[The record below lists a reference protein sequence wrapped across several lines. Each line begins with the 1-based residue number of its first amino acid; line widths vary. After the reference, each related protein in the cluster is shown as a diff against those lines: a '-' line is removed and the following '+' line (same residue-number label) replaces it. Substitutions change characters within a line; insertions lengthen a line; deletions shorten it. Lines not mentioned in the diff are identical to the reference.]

1 MKTHFQSQLA
11 EAITGFLSYKRALGR
26 KYKTEEYALRLFDRY
41 LVEHSIA
48 GFDDVTPEL
57 LNAFLTSRRR
67 TSPRSYNHLL
77 GVLRRLFNW
86 LVNQGY
92 LMQSPLCDR
101 PRLETSQRIPFL
113 FDKALAGKLLE
124 AASTLPDNPYTLLR
138 GPTYHMIFA
147 LLYGLGIRVGEVS
160 RLCHKDVDLQR
171 NLLIIR
177 QTKFS
182 KSRLVPFGPCMAES
196 LHQYIECREQKIGE
210 FEPNDPF
217 FSFRKCPI
225 NRHTISRTF
234 HNILPLIGVDMQEG
248 MAPPCPHSLRH
259 SFAVGTLLR
268 WYREQKDPA
277 QYLLHLS
284 TFLGHVNPDSTAAY
298 LTITGDMLTEAS
310 KRFAEFSA
318 QLTKEVEL

>member
-1 MKTHFQSQLA
+1 MKTHFQSQLSEEMA
-11 EAITGFLSYKRALGR
+11 GFLSYKRALGR
-26 KYKTEEYALRLFDRY
+26 KYKTEEDALRLFDRY
-41 LVEHSIA
+41 LVEHSITELD
-48 GFDDVTPEL
+48 GVTPEFL
-57 LNAFLTSRRR
+57 DAFLVSRRR

-86 LVNQGY
+86 LINQGY

-101 PRLETSQRIPFL
+101 PRRETSQRVPFL
-113 FDKALAGKLLE
+113 FDKELARKLLE
-124 AASTLPDNPYTLLR
+124 VASTLPDNPYALLR

-147 LLYGLGIRVGEVS
+147 LLYGLGLRVGEVS
-160 RLCHKDVDLQR
+160 RLCRKDVDLQR

-182 KSRLVPFGPCMAES
+182 KSRLVPFGPCMAET
-196 LHQYIECREQKIGE
+196 LHQYIECREQKIGR
-210 FEPNDPF
+210 FEPKDLF

-225 NRHTISRTF
+225 SRHTISRTF
-234 HNILPLIGVDMQEG
+234 RSILPLIGVDVQEG
-248 MAPPCPHSLRH
+248 VVSPCPHSLRH

-268 WYREQKDPA
+268 WYRERKNPA

-284 TFLGHVNPDSTAAY
+284 TFLGHVNPDSTSVY

-310 KRFAEFSA
+310 KRFAKFSA
-318 QLTKEVEL
+318 RLTKEVEL

>member
-1 MKTHFQSQLA
+1 MKTHFQSQLS

-41 LVEHSIA
+41 LVEHCITELD
-48 GFDDVTPEL
+48 GVTPEL
-57 LNAFLTSRRR
+57 LNGFLASRRR
-67 TSPRSYNHLL
+67 ASPRSYNHLL

-86 LVNQGY
+86 MINHGY

-101 PRLETSQRIPFL
+101 PRRETSQRVPFL
-113 FDKALAGKLLE
+113 FDKELARKLLE
-124 AASTLPDNPYTLLR
+124 TASTLPDNPCAILR

-147 LLYGLGIRVGEVS
+147 LLYGLGLRVGEVS
-160 RLCHKDVDLQR
+160 RLCRKDVDLQR

-182 KSRLVPFGPCMAES
+182 KSRLVPFGPRMSES
-196 LHQYIECREQKIGE
+196 LHRYIESREQKIGE
-210 FEPNDPF
+210 FESNDPF

-225 NRHTISRTF
+225 NRHTISRTLQS
-234 HNILPLIGVDMQEG
+234 ILPIIGVDVQEG
-248 MAPPCPHSLRH
+248 VAPPCPHSLRH

-277 QYLLHLS
+277 KYMLHLS
-284 TFLGHVNPDSTAAY
+284 TFLGHVNPDSTSVY
-298 LTITGDMLTEAS
+298 LTFTGDMLTEAN
-310 KRFAEFSA
+310 KRFAQFSA

>member
-1 MKTHFQSQLA
+1 MKTHFQSQLS
-11 EAITGFLSYKRALGR
+11 EAIVGFLSYKRALGR
-26 KYKTEEYALRLFDRY
+26 KYETEEYALRLFDRY
-41 LVEHSIA
+41 LFEHSIT
-48 GFDDVTPEL
+48 GLDCVTPEL
-57 LNAFLTSRRR
+57 LNAFLVSRRR
-67 TSPRSYNHLL
+67 ASPRSYNHLL

-86 LVNQGY
+86 LINQGY

-101 PRLETSQRIPFL
+101 PRRETSQRVPFL
-113 FDKALAGKLLE
+113 FDKKLARELLE
-124 AASTLPDNPYTLLR
+124 AASTLPDNPYALLR

-147 LLYGLGIRVGEVS
+147 LLYGLGLRVGEVS
-160 RLCHKDVDLQR
+160 RLCRKDVDLQR

-182 KSRLVPFGPCMAES
+182 KSRLVPFGPCMAKS
-196 LHQYIECREQKIGE
+196 LHHYIECRENKIGE
-210 FEPNDPF
+210 FESDEPF

-225 NRHTISRTF
+225 NRHTISRTLQS
-234 HNILPLIGVDMQEG
+234 ILPMIGIDVQEG
-248 MAPPCPHSLRH
+248 VAPPCPHSLRH

-268 WYREQKDPA
+268 WYRQQKDPG

-284 TFLGHVNPDSTAAY
+284 TFLGHVNPESTSVY

-310 KRFAEFSA
+310 KRFEQFSA

>member
-1 MKTHFQSQLA
+1 MKTHFQSQLS

-41 LVEHSIA
+41 LVEHSIT
-48 GFDDVTPEL
+48 GLGGVTPDL
-57 LNAFLTSRRR
+57 LDAFLASRRR

-92 LMQSPLCDR
+92 LMQSPLRDR
-101 PRLETSQRIPFL
+101 PRPETSQRVPFL
-113 FDKALAGKLLE
+113 FDKELARKLLE
-124 AASTLPDNPYTLLR
+124 AASALPDNPYALLR

-147 LLYGLGIRVGEVS
+147 LLYGLGLRVGEVS
-160 RLCHKDVDLQR
+160 RLSRKDVDLQR

-196 LHQYIECREQKIGE
+196 LHRYIECREKKVGE
-210 FEPNDPF
+210 FESNDPF
-217 FSFRKCPI
+217 FSFRKHPI
-225 NRHTISRTF
+225 NRHTISRTLQ
-234 HNILPLIGVDMQEG
+234 NILPIIGVDVQVG
-248 MAPPCPHSLRH
+248 VAPPCPHSLRH

-268 WYREQKDPA
+268 WYREQKDPT

-284 TFLGHVNPDSTAAY
+284 TFLGHVDPNSTSVY

-310 KRFAEFSA
+310 KRFAQFST
-318 QLTKEVEL
+318 QLTRR

>member
-1 MKTHFQSQLA
+1 MKTHFQSQLS
-11 EAITGFLSYKRALGR
+11 EAITGFISYKRALGR
-26 KYKTEEYALRLFDRY
+26 NYKTEEYALRLFDRY
-41 LVEHSIA
+41 LVEHSIT
-48 GFDDVTPEL
+48 GLDGVTPEL
-57 LNAFLTSRRR
+57 LDAFLASRRR
-67 TSPRSYNHLL
+67 VSPRSYNHLL

-86 LVNQGY
+86 LINQGY

-101 PRLETSQRIPFL
+101 PRRETSQRVPFL
-113 FDKALAGKLLE
+113 FDKKLARKLLE
-124 AASTLPDNPYTLLR
+124 AASTLPDNPYALLR

-147 LLYGLGIRVGEVS
+147 LLYGLGLRVGEVS
-160 RLCHKDVDLQR
+160 RLCRKNVDLQR

-182 KSRLVPFGPCMAES
+182 KSRLVPFGPCMAKS
-196 LHQYIECREQKIGE
+196 LHQYIECREKKIGE

-225 NRHTISRTF
+225 NRHTISRTLQS
-234 HNILPLIGVDMQEG
+234 ILPIIGVDVQEG
-248 MAPPCPHSLRH
+248 VASPCPHSLRH

-284 TFLGHVNPDSTAAY
+284 TFLGHVNPESTSVY

-310 KRFAEFSA
+310 KRFAQFSA

>member
-1 MKTHFQSQLA
+1 MKTHFQSQLS

-26 KYKTEEYALRLFDRY
+26 SYETEEYALRLFDRY
-41 LVEHSIA
+41 LAEHSITELD
-48 GFDDVTPEL
+48 GVTPEL
-57 LNAFLTSRRR
+57 LDAFLASRRR
-67 TSPRSYNHLL
+67 ASPRSYNHLL

-86 LVNQGY
+86 LLNQGH
-92 LMQSPLCDR
+92 LNQSPLCDR
-101 PRLETSQRIPFL
+101 PRRETGQRVPFL
-113 FDKALAGKLLE
+113 FDKELARKLLE
-124 AASTLPDNPYTLLR
+124 VASTLPDNPYALLR

-147 LLYGLGIRVGEVS
+147 LLYGLGLRVGEVS
-160 RLCHKDVDLQR
+160 RLCRKDVDLQR

-196 LHQYIECREQKIGE
+196 LRQYIKCREKKIGG
-210 FEPNDPF
+210 FEANDPF

-225 NRHTISRTF
+225 NRHTISRTL
-234 HNILPLIGVDMQEG
+234 HSILRLIGVEVQEG
-248 MAPPCPHSLRH
+248 VAPPCPHSLRH

-284 TFLGHVNPDSTAAY
+284 TFMGHVSPDSTSVY

-310 KRFAEFSA
+310 KRFAQFSA